1 MCGDSP
7 IRTLKDYV
15 SVSLLTQRV
24 GPVTIMAHDY
34 RGLLRETTSFF
45 PSFCARNK
53 PSLVNEAQADYGIM
67 RQVAERG

>member
-1 MCGDSP
+1 MCHDCERINYDSFKIVP
-7 IRTLKDYV
+7 ILTRKGPVNVMGRNYQ
-15 SVSLLTQRV
+15 SLLHQID
-24 GPVTIMAHDY
+24 P
-34 RGLLRETTSFF
+34 FF